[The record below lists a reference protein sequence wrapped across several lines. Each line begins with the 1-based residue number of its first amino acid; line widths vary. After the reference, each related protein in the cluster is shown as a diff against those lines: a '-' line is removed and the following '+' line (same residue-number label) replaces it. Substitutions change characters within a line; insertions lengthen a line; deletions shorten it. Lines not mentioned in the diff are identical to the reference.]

1 MILGMSISTFISLH
15 VVLSVIGLVSG
26 CFVLSGMLASRKPA
40 GMTTLFLLTTT
51 ATSVTGFLF
60 PFTRLGLG
68 QVVGVLSLAVLM
80 PTLLALYGYRLA
92 GPWRGVFAA
101 GATAALYLNWVI
113 AVAQAFAKVD
123 ALQALAPAQSAPAFI
138 GTQLVF
144 LVLLTGLGVLA
155 VRRFHPCMAPLIR
168 IRMPRAPI

>member
-15 VVLSVIGLVSG
+15 VVLSVIGLASG

-40 GMTTLFLLTTT
+40 GLTTLFLLTTT

-68 QVVGVLSLAVLM
+68 QVAGVLSLAVLL

-92 GPWRGVFAA
+92 GPWRGFFAA
-101 GATAALYLNWVI
+101 GATAALCLNWVI
-113 AVAQAFAKVD
+113 AVAQAFAKID
-123 ALQALAPAQSAPAFI
+123 ALQTLAPTQSAPVFV
-138 GTQLVF
+138 GTQLVV
-144 LVLLTGLGVLA
+144 LVIFTGLGILA
-155 VRRFHPCMAPLIR
+155 VRWFHPCATALVR
-168 IRMPRAPI
+168 IRLPAAPV